1 MITNNKS
8 KIIRPILSRFC
19 LIYVPEFLNK
29 NNFININLYKNQ
41 IIDLKSIDNSEKKYI
56 KSKISNLNELDNK
69 EILNLSKELYNKC
82 ININDLFIILKKDY
96 SKKSLE
102 NIKKINNFEFKLN
115 YLCNEIKNDILI
127 NYCILTFF
135 RFNYDFTI

>member
-29 NNFININLYKNQ
+29 NNFINIHSYRNQ

-82 ININDLFIILKKDY
+82 ININDLFTILKKDY

-127 NYCILTFF
+127 NYCILSFF